1 MNSKTSLLIDSLR
14 QRIEFQETQIADLH
28 TQISESQNSIAN
40 AIAAS
45 DRFLSVAS
53 IVIAILIVILG
64 IYVTWCQSRVESIK
78 KIVEEKESSISRLRK
93 EVEQTNKQINGDLSS
108 LYKKLRREET
118 VTLINRL
125 VEVPEDICNI
135 GRQLLSRELMEEDFE
150 ILKRAFSKIED
161 EEDENMKSRY
171 ITLFFQHFAG
181 LSIKDDVLRKS
192 FIDYFYYLIPACFR
206 IDIQKSTKD
215 MMAEIINLSPDIR
228 LQIVIPFYKAFI
240 NSKFKDMYEI
250 VELLKSVLTEEQW
263 NSVIAQTTEGE
274 EEVDDE

>member
-14 QRIEFQETQIADLH
+14 QRIELQETQIADLH

-64 IYVTWCQSRVESIK
+64 IYVTWCQRRVESIK
-78 KIVEEKESSISRLRK
+78 KIVEEKESSTSRLRK

-161 EEDENMKSRY
+161 EEDEDMKSRY

-181 LSIKDDVLRKS
+181 LSIKDDTLRKS
-192 FIDYFYYLIPACFR
+192 IIDNFYYLIPACFR
-206 IDIQKSTKD
+206 KDIQKSTKD